1 MNDEWNDHILKAAK
15 YAEWASLHYKVA
27 ADYKESGDL
36 ERALYHALIGATD
49 LDYASQ
55 HAKIANDHI
64 YKSSKNGM
72 LEILNN
78 NGI

>member
-1 MNDEWNDHILKAAK
+1 MSDEWSEHILKAAK

-55 HAKIANDHI
+55 HAKTANDQL
-64 YKSSKNGM
+64 YKSTKNGM

>member
-1 MNDEWNDHILKAAK
+1 MDDDWSEHILKAAK

-27 ADYKESGDL
+27 ADYKETGDM

-49 LDYASQ
+49 LDYASR
-55 HAKIANDHI
+55 HAKIANDRF
-64 YKSSKNGM
+64 YRSSKNGT
-72 LEILNN
+72 LEILTN

>member
-1 MNDEWNDHILKAAK
+1 MGDDWSEHILKAAK

-27 ADYKESGDL
+27 SDYKKSGDF

-49 LDYASQ
+49 LDYASK
-55 HAKIANDHI
+55 HAKIANDQL
-64 YKSSKNGM
+64 YKSSKNDI

>member
-1 MNDEWNDHILKAAK
+1 MNNEWTEHILKAAK

-27 ADYKESGDL
+27 SDYKDSGDF
-36 ERALYHALIGATD
+36 ERALYHTLVGATD

-55 HAKIANDHI
+55 HAKIANEYV
-64 YKSSKNGM
+64 YKSSKNDM

>member
-1 MNDEWNDHILKAAK
+1 MGDEWSEHILKAAK
-15 YAEWASLHYKVA
+15 YAEWASLHYKVS

-55 HAKIANDHI
+55 HAKMANDHI
-64 YKSSKNGM
+64 YKGSKNGM
-72 LEILNN
+72 LEILTNN
-78 NGI
+78 EI